1 MAPPTQPRMSTAGR
15 PTRTSTQGRSA
26 SKRQPLLAVSA
37 NLSPSKSANKTPRS
51 SAMKSFDGAFDD
63 TTFDGSEV
71 FASTPGVGMKGRDTE
86 VLPED
91 DTEME

>member
-1 MAPPTQPRMSTAGR
+1 
-15 PTRTSTQGRSA
+15 
-26 SKRQPLLAVSA
+26 
-37 NLSPSKSANKTPRS
+37 
-51 SAMKSFDGAFDD
+51 MKGFNGDFDD

-71 FASTPGVGMKGRDTE
+71 FASTPGMKGRDAE

>member
-1 MAPPTQPRMSTAGR
+1 
-15 PTRTSTQGRSA
+15 
-26 SKRQPLLAVSA
+26 
-37 NLSPSKSANKTPRS
+37 
-51 SAMKSFDGAFDD
+51 MKSFDGAFDD

-71 FASTPGVGMKGRDTE
+71 FASTPGMGMKGRDTE